1 MEVKY
6 KLRSD
11 PREAHSIDMTLNIHD
26 KKCAITILSNAYGQ
40 SVIDIVVEVQCVRVW
55 VLRGGWLIGEEK
67 KEGIWALTY
76 RDALCKQ
83 THNPFH

>member
-1 MEVKY
+1 MRPISLLQQKDMEVKY

-11 PREAHSIDMTLNIHD
+11 PREAHSIDLTLSIHD

-55 VLRGGWLIGEEK
+55 VFGGGGGLVGEEK
-67 KEGIWALTY
+67 KEGIWA
-76 RDALCKQ
+76 
-83 THNPFH
+83 